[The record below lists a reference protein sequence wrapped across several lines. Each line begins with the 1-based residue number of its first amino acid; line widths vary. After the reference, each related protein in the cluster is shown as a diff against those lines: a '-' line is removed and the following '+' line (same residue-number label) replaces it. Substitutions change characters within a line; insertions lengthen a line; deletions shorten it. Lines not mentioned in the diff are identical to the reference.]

1 MVSTLI
7 EDDIKSTMHSTL
19 SSHLLK
25 LSWRSTAEEM
35 VNWKGIT
42 RSMVNW
48 KKAFQPSTPDGV
60 VKKNCLCEVLLVTL
74 WLSRLFGIAPI
85 GWRHPKNRQ
94 FFREDGQCEFYV
106 SKGWTLYSIIICIG
120 YNALFISSPEFHSG
134 DVSKWSE
141 ILMAVNLY
149 SYYIFATIL
158 SLIATLRAKALC
170 RSLNDVSE
178 FLRKGLLCTHAKQTV
193 LSTSRLGFIVI
204 LLQLTIQ
211 FGAMLFMSWNDKFTS
226 HFSLSDVI
234 NRVVQ
239 NVPFMFYYLFTTIC
253 AIFVGLFMC
262 FDTTMLQT
270 LNYEE
275 FKMQLKVTGELRL
288 NDTEDEGSSGY
299 NTMKIVR
306 CRGRHMNVV
315 KHASINSTVMDDLD
329 QLRRL
334 HECIRDSLVCANDAF
349 NPQIAIHLFIVLT
362 VLVMHLYSVILYT
375 NIPDKTPDQFTD
387 FCINWLFVIVHTIG
401 LLMFLLSCQGI
412 RASVREEI

>member
-1 MVSTLI
+1 
-7 EDDIKSTMHSTL
+7 
-19 SSHLLK
+19 
-25 LSWRSTAEEM
+25 
-35 VNWKGIT
+35 
-42 RSMVNW
+42 
-48 KKAFQPSTPDGV
+48 
-60 VKKNCLCEVLLVTL
+60 
-74 WLSRLFGIAPI
+74 
-85 GWRHPKNRQ
+85 
-94 FFREDGQCEFYV
+94 
-106 SKGWTLYSIIICIG
+106 
-120 YNALFISSPEFHSG
+120 
-134 DVSKWSE
+134 
-141 ILMAVNLY
+141 
-149 SYYIFATIL
+149 
-158 SLIATLRAKALC
+158 
-170 RSLNDVSE
+170 
-178 FLRKGLLCTHAKQTV
+178 
-193 LSTSRLGFIVI
+193 
-204 LLQLTIQ
+204 
-211 FGAMLFMSWNDKFTS
+211 MLFMSWNDKFTS